1 MEKFSSVLSIFID
14 VQCYRV
20 LAENKITIEVKI
32 KITIQYALLT
42 PNYIKPHD
50 EIPMLINV
58 TTLFIQFFSF
68 ISYLFRSVLQNFA
81 KVIRTYL

>member
-32 KITIQYALLT
+32 KITIQYPLLT
-42 PNYIKPHD
+42 PN
-50 EIPMLINV
+50 
-58 TTLFIQFFSF
+58 
-68 ISYLFRSVLQNFA
+68 
-81 KVIRTYL
+81 